1 MQFFVNNLHEK
12 SILESQAEEILTAHA
27 ICNFNPCYNFHSCEM
42 KNALIFSQSKAHN
55 VYIYIALSVVD
66 VFDFLSFWSYVSFIS
81 WEIIL

>member
-1 MQFFVNNLHEK
+1 MEKASQKVKQRKFWQRTLFVIFIRVTTL
-12 SILESQAEEILTAHA
+12 
-27 ICNFNPCYNFHSCEM
+27 HSCEM

-55 VYIYIALSVVD
+55 VYIYIAFTVVD

>member
-1 MQFFVNNLHEK
+1 
-12 SILESQAEEILTAHA
+12 
-27 ICNFNPCYNFHSCEM
+27 M

-55 VYIYIALSVVD
+55 VYIYIAFTVVD